1 METSVKF
8 LKMLEELMKYDPDMY
23 LDGLS
28 MDENNTV
35 YVKLWNKDWD
45 IQGNFY
51 QMHIPIKS
59 IEEANSTS
67 FIKNT
72 FIIHKY
78 NELITSLEL
87 SFKNLSDSIKYNTD
101 VLIGLKKIESDDEDY
116 LYILNKFEE
125 KVKYMID
132 RQNKNKIQMA
142 EYHEILMKAEVELL
156 ND

>member
-78 NELITSLEL
+78 S
-87 SFKNLSDSIKYNTD
+87 
-101 VLIGLKKIESDDEDY
+101 
-116 LYILNKFEE
+116 
-125 KVKYMID
+125 
-132 RQNKNKIQMA
+132 
-142 EYHEILMKAEVELL
+142 
-156 ND
+156 

>member
-1 METSVKF
+1 
-8 LKMLEELMKYDPDMY
+8 
-23 LDGLS
+23 
-28 MDENNTV
+28 
-35 YVKLWNKDWD
+35 
-45 IQGNFY
+45 
-51 QMHIPIKS
+51 
-59 IEEANSTS
+59 
-67 FIKNT
+67 
-72 FIIHKY
+72 
-78 NELITSLEL
+78 
-87 SFKNLSDSIKYNTD
+87 LSDSIKYNTD